1 MSSPQDQ
8 QQRRIRLAPL
18 PLSALPSHP
27 ALAERPR
34 QNGESNNNNSNNQN
48 QNQNGN
54 NNGNNNAATTRPPL
68 AAFIKQALDEAHTL
82 LSDTIPLTFRVDKK
96 LRSSPPSNAKVQL
109 SSRVI
114 PVSTEISPSV
124 KGEKRKIKDDEE
136 YWVCRKSIHV
146 DAPEEGTASWKE
158 FENGLR
164 FDHSQHE
171 MEYTPSVSSVETL
184 LEWKDVDL
192 GQQES
197 GAGWRG
203 VDMHVNMI
211 THTFHPSIL
220 ISPRTFITCV
230 ISAFRSDS
238 TRNPDL
244 SDASSID
251 GLDPEEKEFV
261 TIQIPVEP
269 PSNPSAEITDAAVL
283 STFASAP
290 PKDTIFANYASVERV
305 HSLPSNINIIK
316 SPRPSVDVTRSRA
329 GLIFSPRSSLSTAR
343 PVPGAGGPPRRMS
356 NPRSAIIEWTMATTS
371 DAGGLIPSWVQ
382 RSWTMGGVPKAV
394 VADVGLFLGW
404 VAKKRQAEE
413 LQELRS

>member
-1 MSSPQDQ
+1 MSSPQVQ

-54 NNGNNNAATTRPPL
+54 NNGNNNTATTRPPL

-203 VDMHVNMI
+203 VDMHGSFLSTYHYPKTLSSKVGSACEYN
-211 THTFHPSIL
+211 SIL
-220 ISPRTFITCV
+220 
-230 ISAFRSDS
+230 
-238 TRNPDL
+238 
-244 SDASSID
+244 
-251 GLDPEEKEFV
+251 
-261 TIQIPVEP
+261 
-269 PSNPSAEITDAAVL
+269 
-283 STFASAP
+283 
-290 PKDTIFANYASVERV
+290 
-305 HSLPSNINIIK
+305 
-316 SPRPSVDVTRSRA
+316 
-329 GLIFSPRSSLSTAR
+329 
-343 PVPGAGGPPRRMS
+343 
-356 NPRSAIIEWTMATTS
+356 TS
-371 DAGGLIPSWVQ
+371 DQ
-382 RSWTMGGVPKAV
+382 
-394 VADVGLFLGW
+394 
-404 VAKKRQAEE
+404 
-413 LQELRS
+413 